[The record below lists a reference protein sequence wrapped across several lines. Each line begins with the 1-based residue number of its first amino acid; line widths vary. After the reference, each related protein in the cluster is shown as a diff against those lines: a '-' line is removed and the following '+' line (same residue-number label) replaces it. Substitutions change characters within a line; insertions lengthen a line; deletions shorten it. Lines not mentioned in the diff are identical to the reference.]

1 MHKAGL
7 DKAQRCAD
15 RLAHGKESLKPMA
28 HKPAYDGVDAVFVNG
43 GRFIHDLGIVYNS
56 LREYRKAEKLRE
68 KGLLIREKV
77 LGTEHPDTAMSYH
90 NLAGIYDSQGEY
102 KTALTYYLKSY
113 KVLVLKLGLNDS
125 NTQMVYE
132 NMKSAYTKWKPEKIK
147 AISSLNAA
155 QTGSKY
161 CMQTMA
167 HVQSQTAA

>member
-132 NMKSAYTKWKPEKIK
+132 NMKSAYTKWKPEENFERWIEEK
-147 AISSLNAA
+147 
-155 QTGSKY
+155 
-161 CMQTMA
+161 MQDKN
-167 HVQSQTAA
+167 